1 MSKQSNNYKFKTTRI
16 KGKEYVEVNQR
27 VLFFRQEDQYK
38 DWSIITELDI
48 KEDDSACVVKAL
60 IANDQGRV
68 ISTGY
73 AREEKAA
80 SMINKT
86 SFVENCETSAI
97 GRALAMLGIGIETS
111 IASANEVSEAIAQS
125 SQDTGANKATAKKT
139 SSVDVDFDKAV
150 TYLKNASDVTD
161 AWSKIDKQSKSK
173 FSPEQYERLVNFV
186 KNKK

>member
-1 MSKQSNNYKFKTTRI
+1 MSKQSNQYKFKTTRI

-38 DWSIITELDI
+38 GWSIITELEM
-48 KEDDSACVVKAL
+48 KADDSACVVKAL
-60 IANDQGRV
+60 IANPEGRV

-111 IASANEVSEAIAQS
+111 IASANEVKEAIAQS
-125 SQDTGANKATAKKT
+125 KEAPKEPANNDA
-139 SSVDVDFDKAV
+139 DFEKAV
-150 TYLKNASDVTD
+150 TYLKNATDVAD
-161 AWSKIDKQSKSK
+161 AWSKIEKQSKSK
-173 FSPEQYERLVNFV
+173 FSNEQYDRLVNFV
-186 KNKK
+186 KSKK